1 MASFKGNL
9 ENGVT
14 SYRVFVLCVEL
25 INVASEWLDQESV
38 D

>member
-9 ENGVT
+9 ENDVT
-14 SYRVFVLCVEL
+14 SYRVFVFCVKL